1 MLCFLAWTA
10 TRESRHRLDP
20 GDLIAAGEALYGLV
34 TAAVRGRPREMSLT
48 SLSTLATLDRT
59 GPRRVT
65 DLAVIQGVA
74 QPSMTVLVTALERS
88 RLVERRG
95 DPADRRVA
103 LVALTAAGAEL
114 LQAQR
119 RAGAEALIQLIGK
132 LPADEAAA
140 LAAAIPALRHLRELD
155 SERRD
160 PAAGDPTADRGDRG
174 SRAAARPP
182 PRRVPCRAAPGRPPG
197 PRHTG
202 NRPVTPRSRRY
213 RAARERRPADDRRH
227 QPDQR

>member
-1 MLCFLAWTA
+1 MLLDVDNDEEP
-10 TRESRHRLDP
+10 RNRLDP
-20 GDLIAAGEALYGLV
+20 GDLVAAGEALYGLV
-34 TAAVRGRPREMSLT
+34 TATVRGSPREMSLT

-65 DLAVIQGVA
+65 DLAVSQGVA

-88 RLVERRG
+88 GLVERRG

-140 LAAAIPALRHLRELD
+140 LVAAIPALRDLRELER
-155 SERRD
+155 ERRD
-160 PAAGDPTADRGDRG
+160 PAAGGPEGG
-174 SRAAARPP
+174 SR
-182 PRRVPCRAAPGRPPG
+182 
-197 PRHTG
+197 
-202 NRPVTPRSRRY
+202 
-213 RAARERRPADDRRH
+213 
-227 QPDQR
+227 

>member
-1 MLCFLAWTA
+1 M
-10 TRESRHRLDP
+10 REPRHQLDP
-20 GDLIAAGEALYGLV
+20 GDLTAAGEALYGLV
-34 TAAVRGRPREMSLT
+34 TAAVRRGPREMSLT

-59 GPRRVT
+59 GPRRIT

-114 LQAQR
+114 LRAQR
-119 RAGAEALIQLIGK
+119 RAGAEALIQLIAK

-155 SERRD
+155 SEQRD
-160 PAAGDPTADRGDRG
+160 PAAGTPGGG
-174 SRAAARPP
+174 S
-182 PRRVPCRAAPGRPPG
+182 
-197 PRHTG
+197 
-202 NRPVTPRSRRY
+202 
-213 RAARERRPADDRRH
+213 
-227 QPDQR
+227 

>member
-1 MLCFLAWTA
+1 MLLDVNDDKEAGN
-10 TRESRHRLDP
+10 RRDP
-20 GDLIAAGEALYGLV
+20 GDLVAAGEALYGLV
-34 TAAVRGRPREMSLT
+34 TAAVRGGPREMSLT
-48 SLSTLATLDRT
+48 SLSTLASLDRT
-59 GPRRVT
+59 GPRRIT

-88 RLVERRG
+88 GLVERRG

-114 LQAQR
+114 LRAQR
-119 RAGAEALIQLIGK
+119 RAGAEALIQLIDK

-160 PAAGDPTADRGDRG
+160 PASGAPDGG
-174 SRAAARPP
+174 SR
-182 PRRVPCRAAPGRPPG
+182 
-197 PRHTG
+197 
-202 NRPVTPRSRRY
+202 
-213 RAARERRPADDRRH
+213 
-227 QPDQR
+227 